1 MDLPRQQMIDEILH
15 FVSRHPDST
24 ASLAVTRRILGDP
37 ADRRGDDPVKELR
50 QRIDDADDGVLAS
63 LYDIIS

>member
-1 MDLPRQQMIDEILH
+1 MDRPRQEMIDEILQ

-24 ASLAVTRRILGDP
+24 ASLAVTRRILGEP
-37 ADRRGDDPVKELR
+37 PDRQGDDALRELR

-63 LYDIIS
+63 LYDIIR